1 MRGLLGSLCI
11 LCGGALGMFLQR
23 RERRRRQET
32 LRNLIT
38 VLQRMEEEIRLM
50 RTPLP
55 RLLSRLSEETPGEA
69 GAFLNRVADG
79 IQKGEPP
86 EMVWRRE
93 AELLPLAE
101 PDRTALQ
108 TLTFHGDET
117 ALCGAVALLLHQLR
131 RSREE
136 EEREETQE
144 AKRSAALWASGAAL
158 LVILLI

>member
-32 LRNLIT
+32 LRNLIA

-55 RLLSRLSEETPGEA
+55 RLLSRLSEETPGEV
-69 GAFLNRVADG
+69 GAFLSWVADG
-79 IQKGEPP
+79 IRKGEPP

-93 AELLPLAE
+93 AALLPLAG

-117 ALCGAVALLLHQLR
+117 ALCGTVALLLRQLQ
-131 RSREE
+131 RSHEEQKREE
-136 EEREETQE
+136 AQE
-144 AKRSAALWASGAAL
+144 VKRSVALWASGAAL